1 MKQAIIAILNNLAA
15 AKLVD
20 SKAALA
26 MLECDNQEFTEEL
39 SHAVMQANKARTKDT
54 FSQCLSTVI
63 SLIEELEPA
72 KEFDGLHGAPVTEL
86 ERLEDDIK
94 SEVTNVA
101 SGYFNLGNLLKQAKE
116 QFDKSHE
123 FLSWADERFGFK
135 KAYVYRLM
143 QVATKFADPIWHSTP
158 ARNLFTLAQ
167 QGTEDDIENA
177 RQLLENGNELNIANL
192 SILLNGAG
200 SSKPEK
206 SKAADTE
213 ASEQALQ
220 QAAQSVTTAIM
231 DDAVRDVAPK
241 IPGATQP
248 AEPAPVTPPA
258 PAAATES
265 ATESKLAEQLEIAL
279 GQIAELTQRLAEAT
293 KPKLR
298 DYSEMPVLRQ
308 FRSSCYR
315 TRLGLSE
322 EEAGDKATILEAFK
336 EFCKAGYGRQ
346 HQEAFALIDE
356 ARHNLIHGVA
366 KAA

>member
-1 MKQAIIAILNNLAA
+1 MKQALIAILNNLAA

-26 MLECDNQEFTEEL
+26 MLECDNPDFTEEL
-39 SHAVMQANKARTKDT
+39 SHAVMQANKARTKDS
-54 FSQCLSTVI
+54 FSHCLTTVI
-63 SLIEELEPA
+63 ALIDELEPQETA
-72 KEFDGLHGAPVTEL
+72 EGNQPVTEL
-86 ERLEDDIK
+86 ERIEGQINV
-94 SEVTNVA
+94 EIVNVA
-101 SGYFNLGNLLKQAKE
+101 NGYFNLGTLLKQAKE
-116 QFDKSHE
+116 QFDKSQD
-123 FLSWADERFGFK
+123 FLAWADDKFGFK

-143 QVATKFADPIWHSTP
+143 QVTNQFSEPVWHNTP
-158 ARNLFTLAQ
+158 LRNLFTLSQ
-167 QGTEDDIENA
+167 QGTADDIENA
-177 RQLLENGNELNIANL
+177 RKLLENGNELNIANL

-200 SSKPEK
+200 SSKPERD
-206 SKAADTE
+206 KAADTE

-248 AEPAPVTPPA
+248 VEQKPLTPPA
-258 PAAATES
+258 TAAAQES
-265 ATESKLAEQLEIAL
+265 ATDSKLAEQLEIAL

>member
-1 MKQAIIAILNNLAA
+1 MKQALIAILNNLEA

-26 MLECDNQEFTEEL
+26 MLECDNPEFTQEL
-39 SHAVMQANKARTKDT
+39 SHKIMAANKARTKAD
-54 FSQCLSTVI
+54 FSACLSMVVA
-63 SLIEELEPA
+63 LLDELEP
-72 KEFDGLHGAPVTEL
+72 EQAPVTEL
-86 ERLEDDIK
+86 ERLEGQIH
-94 SEVTNVA
+94 SEVVNVA
-101 SGYFNLGNLLKQAKE
+101 NGYFNLGTLLKQAKE

-123 FLSWADERFGFK
+123 FLAWADEKFGFK

-143 QVATKFADPIWHSTP
+143 QVATKFDDPIWHNTP
-158 ARNLFTLAQ
+158 MRNLFTLAQ

-200 SSKPEK
+200 SSKPEND
-206 SKAADTE
+206 KAADSE
-213 ASEQALQ
+213 ASAAALQ
-220 QAAQSVTTAIM
+220 QAAQSVTAAIM
-231 DDAVRDVAPK
+231 NDAVQDVAPK
-241 IPGATQP
+241 IPGA
-248 AEPAPVTPPA
+248 APVAAQAPETPQQ
-258 PAAATES
+258 PAAAAES
-265 ATESKLAEQLEIAL
+265 PADSKLAEQLEIAL

-298 DYSEMPVLRQ
+298 DPSEIPVLRQ
-308 FRSSCYR
+308 FKSSCYR

-356 ARHNLIHGVA
+356 ARHNLIHSI
-366 KAA
+366 